1 MAHDRVISVIGLGYV
16 GLPVAIAF
24 GKKSQTIGFDINHT
38 RVEELKRGLDR
49 NTEVTA
55 EELKATNILY
65 TDKIEELRLADFHIV
80 AVPTPVDDAHVPDL
94 TPVIRAS
101 ETVGKALKKGAIVVY
116 ESTVYPGVT
125 EDECVPVL
133 ERFSGLKG
141 GVDFT
146 VAYSPERIN
155 PGDHEHTF
163 TKIKKVVSGQDAHTL
178 DVVAE
183 VYGSVVTAG
192 VHRATSIKVAEAA
205 KVIENTQRDLNIALM
220 NELAIIFCRMGIDT
234 TEVLEAAGTK
244 WNFLKFRPGLVGG
257 HCIGVDPYYLTHKA
271 EKLGYIPQVI
281 LSGRRINDG
290 MGKFIAE
297 QTVKEMV
304 RAGHGIYGSTV
315 TVLGL
320 TFKEDCP
327 DLRNSRVIDIVR
339 ELREFGVEV
348 QIHDPL
354 ADVEEAKHEYA
365 VDLKSWD
372 QLKSANAVVAAV
384 SHQEYRKM
392 SPAQLA
398 KLMTKNP
405 LLIDVKAMYDPAAIR
420 AAGIQL
426 WRL

>member
-38 RVEELKRGLDR
+38 RVEELKRGFDR
-49 NTEVTA
+49 NTEVSA
-55 EELKATNILY
+55 EELGATNILY
-65 TDKIEELRLADFHIV
+65 TDKIEELRQADFHIV

-101 ETVGKALKKGAIVVY
+101 ETVGKALRRGAIVVY

-163 TKIKKVVSGQDAHTL
+163 TKIKKVVSGQDARTL
-178 DVVAE
+178 EVVAE

-192 VHRATSIKVAEAA
+192 IHKATSIKVAEAA

-290 MGKFIAE
+290 MGKFIA
-297 QTVKEMV
+297 QQAVKEMI

-327 DLRNSRVIDIVR
+327 DLRNSRVIDIVH
-339 ELREFGVEV
+339 ELREFGLEV

-354 ADVEEAKHEYA
+354 ADVEEAKHEYG
-365 VDLKSWD
+365 VDLKPWNE
-372 QLKSANAVVAAV
+372 LKPANAVVAAV
-384 SHQEYRKM
+384 SHQEYRQM
-392 SPAQLA
+392 SPGQIA